1 MAGKVVHCSGVL
13 ALALFCV
20 WAGAA
25 PAGGSQRHSRRT
37 RRQIWLESAFKKVR
51 QDSARIN
58 ETVATLL
65 EELRQDSGADMP
77 EGVEERV
84 EALAGQ
90 GAKLVE
96 AVQDAD
102 KNLLS
107 VEVVTLASEIEDEG
121 KALRELFKVLEPRRR
136 RNRFRSLANEI
147 RKKADSVKDKMRM
160 P

>member
-1 MAGKVVHCSGVL
+1 MAGKVHRSFGVL
-13 ALALFCV
+13 VLVFLCALAGV
-20 WAGAA
+20 TT
-25 PAGGSQRHSRRT
+25 AGGSQGPSRRT

-58 ETVATLL
+58 EAVAALL
-65 EELRQDSGADMP
+65 EELRKDSGDDIP

-84 EALAGQ
+84 EALAGK
-90 GAKLVE
+90 GAKLEE

-102 KNLLS
+102 KDLLS
-107 VEVVTLASEIEDEG
+107 VAVVSLAIEIEEEG

-136 RNRFRSLANEI
+136 RNRFRNLANEI
-147 RKKADSVKDKMRM
+147 RKKADSVKDRMRM